1 MIIVQVC
8 YIISE
13 VTDILHVVF
22 ATGIPS
28 YICPEHAYVTSSGE
42 DTYKRSWNKG
52 ISIHKQDFLLSFPYM
67 NITKRLW
74 DDKNLMFNF
83 EAFENLNGADGG
95 ISDQIIMVVMHKS
108 VWYSVPLSN
117 MWRHSFHWSVHYTTS
132 AFRFEES
139 TQYDIAVNTRT
150 VLAIL
155 PQQGCEAILIEI
167 LQRMI
172 SGPLQDDT
180 SNAVFSSV
188 KDHTTN
194 LNKPLESS
202 N

>member
-1 MIIVQVC
+1 MMIIVQVC

-22 ATGIPS
+22 ATGMPS

-67 NITKRLW
+67 DITKRLW

-95 ISDQIIMVVMHKS
+95 ISDQMIMVVMHKS
-108 VWYSVPLSN
+108 VWYSVQYMETFISLVCTLYHKCIQIRRVDTIWHSCEYTHCVGYSATTGLWGHLNRDPATYDKWSAAGRHFKWCFLLSK
-117 MWRHSFHWSVHYTTS
+117 
-132 AFRFEES
+132 
-139 TQYDIAVNTRT
+139 
-150 VLAIL
+150 
-155 PQQGCEAILIEI
+155 
-167 LQRMI
+167 
-172 SGPLQDDT
+172 GPY
-180 SNAVFSSV
+180 
-188 KDHTTN
+188 
-194 LNKPLESS
+194 NKSK
-202 N
+202 